1 MNSSWLIAIDNSEPS
16 LKAVDHVIRQAAGRQ
31 TPPKLFLVN
40 VQPPLSSDITR
51 FIEGKV
57 VEDFHVEAGEAE
69 LAAAKAKLEAAG
81 LAFSAHILVG
91 ETAPGIVDFAKDK
104 DCSMIVMGARGLGSV
119 VGLFMGSV
127 ATKVLQ
133 LSPVPVLVIK

>member
-1 MNSSWLIAIDNSEPS
+1 MNSSWLIAIDNSEAS
-16 LKAVDHVIRQAAGRQ
+16 LKAVDHVIKQAIGRQ

-40 VQPPLSSDITR
+40 AQAPLSSNVTR

-69 LAAAKAKLEAAG
+69 LAAAKAKLAAAG

-91 ETAPGIVDFAKDK
+91 ETAPSIVDFAKDK
-104 DCSMIVMGARGLGSV
+104 GCSMIVMGAHGFGSV

-127 ATKVLQ
+127 TTKVLH
-133 LSPVPVLVIK
+133 LSPVPVLVVK